1 MYFKNIFGTL
11 ISKGFIL
18 ILNFFI
24 VVITTNFWGSEGRG
38 IVSLIIADISILAI
52 INNVFA
58 GSCINYFTP
67 KVGFDILL
75 APALMWV
82 FLMSF
87 IGSVFFIIIQPELK
101 LWYISSLTL
110 FNSLFA
116 INQLYYTSV
125 QDFKRFNLYSLLLP
139 VLTIIFILVSELLF
153 KLHSAY
159 SYLYSFASALFI
171 LWVIGFIKISA
182 NINFN
187 KIKIDVNIIKL
198 VAKYGSQT
206 ELSYFIH
213 FLNYRLAYFLI
224 LHYSGVKSLGVYS
237 VGIAIAEAI
246 WVIAQS
252 ISTVQYTHI
261 VNNIANENGI
271 QITKSSA
278 RISLYFSLLAV
289 FIIIILPNDFFYF
302 IFGKDFGQVKNITM
316 LLFPGVIAMAL
327 SNIYGHYFSAI
338 GKTKILVLKSVI
350 GLILTLALAPIFLPK
365 WGIYG
370 ACVVTSCS
378 YLASSLYLGF
388 IFYRENIFNIKDFYL
403 LKRDFTNVKP

>member
-11 ISKGFIL
+11 LSKSIIL
-18 ILNFFI
+18 VLNFII

-52 INNVFA
+52 INNIFA

-67 KVGFDILL
+67 KFGFDILL
-75 APALMWV
+75 APAFIWV
-82 FLMSF
+82 IFMSF
-87 IGSVFFIIIQPELK
+87 IGSLFFIIIQPDIK
-101 LWYISSLTL
+101 LWYITVLTI

-116 INQLYYTSV
+116 INQLYYTSI
-125 QDFKRFNLYSLLLP
+125 QDFKRFNLYSLMLP
-139 VLTIIFILVSELLF
+139 VLTIVFILVSEFLF
-153 KLHSAY
+153 KLNSAY
-159 SYLYSFASALFI
+159 SYLYSFALALFI
-171 LWVIGFIKISA
+171 LWLVGFIKIYTG
-182 NINFN
+182 IDLK
-187 KIKIDVNIIKL
+187 KIKIDVNIVKL

-224 LHYSGVKSLGVYS
+224 LHYSGVKNLGVYS

-261 VNNIANENGI
+261 VNNIANDDGI
-271 QITKSSA
+271 QVTKSSA
-278 RISLYFSLLAV
+278 RISLYFSLLAAL
-289 FIIIILPNDFFYF
+289 IIVILPNVFFHF
-302 IFGKDFGQVKNITM
+302 IFGKDFGQVKDITL

-327 SNIYGHYFSAI
+327 SNIWGHYFSAI
-338 GKTKILVLKSVI
+338 GKTRILVLKSSM
-350 GLILTLALAPIFLPK
+350 GLILTLSLSLFMLPR

-370 ACVVTSCS
+370 ACIVTSCS
-378 YLASSLYLGF
+378 YFASSVFLGF
-388 IFYRENIFNIKDFYL
+388 AFYRKNEFSIKDFYP
-403 LKRDFTNVKP
+403 LKNDFMGS